1 MKTERTG
8 QLCGDEGGVLTQA
21 VTSRSLV
28 TSQVHINLESRF
40 TEAEKGKERTKNK
53 VADREII
60 RTAGNIDT

>member
-1 MKTERTG
+1 MKICSPRR
-8 QLCGDEGGVLTQA
+8 A
-21 VTSRSLV
+21 A

>member
-1 MKTERTG
+1 M
-8 QLCGDEGGVLTQA
+8 LTQA

-40 TEAEKGKERTKNK
+40 AEAEKGKERTKNK

-60 RTAGNIDT
+60 RTAGKTDRS

>member
-8 QLCGDEGGVLTQA
+8 QLCGDEGGVL
-21 VTSRSLV
+21 
-28 TSQVHINLESRF
+28 LESRF